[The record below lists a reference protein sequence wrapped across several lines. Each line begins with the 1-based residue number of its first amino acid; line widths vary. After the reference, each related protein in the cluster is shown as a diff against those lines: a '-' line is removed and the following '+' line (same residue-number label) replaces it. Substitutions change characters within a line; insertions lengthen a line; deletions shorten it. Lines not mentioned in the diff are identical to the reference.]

1 MGLRQITGYIAHL
14 LLGVYWLWVI
24 SRTAPQL
31 RRGVRDRMVRLRV
44 ALIKTAALAVTALV
58 VGVIH
63 FWATEWWHVVLAVL
77 CAIVLGLVLHRSYR
91 SLRPHRAT
99 GSLWC
104 SAPAAPNAS
113 GACTPAVSRAPTN
126 RATDGDGLVAGT
138 WHLGPPRPANGT
150 QPPP

>member
-91 SLRPHRAT
+91 ALV
-99 GSLWC
+99 
-104 SAPAAPNAS
+104 AAPRHRLTLVQRARGAERVRGVHRS
-113 GACTPAVSRAPTN
+113 GVQGA
-126 RATDGDGLVAGT
+126 
-138 WHLGPPRPANGT
+138 HKPRH
-150 QPPP
+150 